1 LRRPSLSW
9 WVVLALLCAA
19 LLPVG
24 IGSLQL
30 RNQRDALLDQVQR
43 MQILTASTA
52 AGAIASRVE
61 AIAALADSAA
71 LNPVMAQPHSSAA
84 QELLVALLRAAPEV
98 FGAVVIDDDGAE
110 LVKAQRREYGQE
122 ITSVLA
128 RATRGTVEIVE
139 GAERQWLRLVRPLEE
154 GARRL
159 VVVADLDEAVRVF
172 ERTSMVGEAQAF
184 LVDRDSSLL
193 LGEAAQFADLPED
206 LLAQWS
212 SGKLTAGAG
221 RYRGASGEDII
232 AAHDPVLGT
241 PWFVVS
247 RQPQAAA
254 DEAQRRIRRGT
265 LWTSAGALT
274 LAALLSLLGYLLLV
288 RPMRRLAAAQAAMV
302 GLDGPPTTG
311 SELGQLEETFAQL
324 LMLEKDREDIGQV
337 FLGRYQV
344 LGRLG
349 KGGAGTVFR
358 GFDPVLKREVALK
371 TVNLPTDSLEADS
384 LVARLQVEAVHAAQL
399 NHPNI
404 VTVHDF
410 EQRGDTAYIAMERV
424 DGVSL
429 AQYLERCG
437 ALEVGEVLAAGR
449 AIAAALA
456 AAHAENLV
464 HGDLKPGNVMLGRDG
479 AIKVADFGTSRVIQ
493 QARQSDAQLMGTPGY
508 VAPEVLDGKG
518 GTPASDLFSCGVVL
532 YEMLVGRRPFGEGAV
547 LEVLRRTREA
557 RPEPVEACREGIP
570 PEMSRLVAGLL
581 AGDPSERPG
590 PAEQLAA
597 YLGTLLAA
605 TRFEWRPDASVMDW
619 YLDEQPATTTDL
631 LTRFLPT
638 R

>member
-1 LRRPSLSW
+1 M
-9 WVVLALLCAA
+9 VLALLGAA
-19 LLPVG
+19 LFPVL

-52 AGAIASRVE
+52 AGGIASRLD
-61 AIAALADSAA
+61 AIAAAADTAA
-71 LNPVMAQPHSSAA
+71 LNPVMAQPLTVEA
-84 QELLVALLRAAPEV
+84 QELLVALLRAEPQV
-98 FGAVVIDDDGAE
+98 FGAIVLDADGGE
-110 LVKAQRREYGQE
+110 LVKAQRREHAEE
-122 ITSVLA
+122 IASVLA
-128 RATRGTVEIVE
+128 RPTAGALEIVE
-139 GAERQWLRLVRPLEE
+139 GTERRWLRLARPLEE
-154 GARRL
+154 SAGRL
-159 VVVADLDEAVRVF
+159 VIVADLDEAMRVF

-184 LVDRDSSLL
+184 LVDRDGTLL
-193 LGEAAQFADLPED
+193 LGEPSRFAELPRE

-221 RYRGASGEDII
+221 RYRGADGDEII

-254 DEAQRRIRRGT
+254 DEARRRIRRGT
-265 LWTSAGALT
+265 VWTSAGALA
-274 LAALLSLLGYLLLV
+274 LAALLSLLGYRLLV
-288 RPMRRLAAAQAAMV
+288 RPIRRLADAQAAML
-302 GLDGPPTTG
+302 GMEGPPTTG
-311 SELGQLEETFAQL
+311 SELAQLEETFAQL
-324 LMLEKDREDIGQV
+324 LLLEQDREDIGQV

-371 TVNLPTDSLEADS
+371 TVRLPTNEVEAGS
-384 LVARLQVEAVHAAQL
+384 LVAKLQVEAVHAAQL

-429 AQYLERCG
+429 AQYLERRG
-437 ALEVGEVLAAGR
+437 ALEVGEVLAVGR

-456 AAHAENLV
+456 AAHAEGLV
-464 HGDLKPGNVMLGRDG
+464 HGDLKPGNVMLGREG
-479 AIKVADFGTSRVIQ
+479 AIKVADFGTSQLIQ
-493 QARQSDAQLMGTPGY
+493 QARQSEVQLMGTPGY
-508 VAPEVLDGKG
+508 VAPEVLDGRG
-518 GTPASDLFSCGVVL
+518 SAPASDLFSCGVVL
-532 YEMLVGRRPFGEGAV
+532 YEMLVGRRPFGEGDIR
-547 LEVLRRTREA
+547 EVLRRTREA
-557 RPEPVEACREGIP
+557 RPEPVEARREGVP
-570 PEMSRLVAGLL
+570 PEISRLVAGLL
-581 AGDPSERPG
+581 AGDPSQRPG
-590 PAEQLAA
+590 PAEQLAD
-597 YLGTLLAA
+597 YLSTLLAA
-605 TRFEWRPDASVMDW
+605 RDFEWRPDPSVMDW
-619 YLDEQPATTTDL
+619 YLAERPATTTDL